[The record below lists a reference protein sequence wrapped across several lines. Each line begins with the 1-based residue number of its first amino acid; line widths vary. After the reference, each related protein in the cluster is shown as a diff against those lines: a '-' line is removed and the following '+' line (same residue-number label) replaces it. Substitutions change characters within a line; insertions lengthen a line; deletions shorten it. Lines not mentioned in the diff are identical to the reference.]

1 MIQKVVGPVTNLIVS
16 FQTKLILNRLK
27 NLKLLIG
34 NFIMEVHMLEK
45 SQNIREKLKNQ
56 RKYLNVSSAQ
66 NNSFPLVDWIGTSR
80 NMQILISAQ
89 IVMKSL

>member
-1 MIQKVVGPVTNLIVS
+1 
-16 FQTKLILNRLK
+16 
-27 NLKLLIG
+27 
-34 NFIMEVHMLEK
+34 MLEK

-56 RKYLNVSSAQ
+56 RKYLNVRNAQ